1 MKKKVLSILISTAVA
16 TSQVSVISAA
26 VNGENSVESATKNI
40 NENTLLTASDSAQKA
55 TLSSIEN
62 SIGGTTGSAVT
73 TTGSAVSIGNV
84 AEQVEWKSTR
94 FGTTTSLQNNT
105 ISVDSANKTVTLTA
119 GSKDGKATGGKVTG
133 AQDGMSYYYTV
144 IDPSQ
149 NFELSADVKV
159 NFFEKAKPD
168 NQAGFGIMARDTIGT
183 ENDSSISPSNMCLV
197 GGYNGL
203 VQSVFRNGV
212 TKDYSEPIVME
223 GCHKFGNRPANDGT
237 ATYKLKLKKTN
248 TGYIASV
255 NDGEEVT
262 YYRPKQLEV
271 LDSNKIYLGF
281 FAARVA
287 SITVSNIDLRVS
299 NVATDP
305 EGVKEPPII
314 ITPAISVTSS
324 ATSGTSNYDLTLKS
338 NIDGNINV
346 KLGQSILYDGEIKN
360 STSLKIPSVLGNGDN
375 IFDIKY
381 TPSQAGAAV
390 IDKTQTVNMKTYG
403 VENGE
408 VYVSPN
414 GTETGKGTEDSP
426 LDIYSAIKYTN
437 AGQTIKVKGGVYN
450 LTSPI
455 VIDNTNSGTKDKM
468 KTLTA
473 YDGERPIFDFGKKS
487 GGLTIYANYWRIYGI
502 DVTNTLDKQHGI
514 TISGSNNLVE
524 NVKTYKNGDSGLQ
537 ISGDINDKIANWP
550 NNNLILNCES
560 YDNMD
565 AAMNN
570 ADGFAAKISCGYG
583 NVFRGCVSHNN
594 CDDGWDLYSK
604 LENGKIGAV
613 TIENCIAYG
622 NGTLTDGTVTKGDG
636 NGFKLGGEGIS
647 IKHTLKNSLSFN
659 NNAVGITGNSNPAA
673 VVENSTSVDNKHAN
687 YGLDYYTGA
696 VLDYDLKNDISF
708 RTVAGEQDNIPDM
721 VLSDN
726 NYFCDGAKSINKDGT
741 EITKDYFKSVEM
753 PKTIDRDA
761 TGKIMWPNYMVPVNE
776 VVINNNSSSGHHH
789 NHVTDDYGTA
799 VNSKTDIAKTT
810 ETDSNVGQSS
820 GALANKEIEKQ
831 VISKLSS
838 ILGEGTQVGTS
849 KEVQTSDGN
858 KLSVTALV
866 NNGKNTGLV
875 IAVEKFS
882 PLETIKLD
890 TAVGEVAEVYK
901 FVPQLN
907 KYVKV
912 TDKVTIDKV
921 NNTMTLPTD
930 ANATYIV
937 VKDKIAAA
945 DVVSEGW
952 SKVESSWYMLDKT
965 GNLLTGWQK
974 DNTNW
979 AYLSPVDGKMQTG
992 WKKDSGKWYFLKENG
1007 YMATGWL
1014 KNENKWYY
1022 LNLDGSMAANTSVDG
1037 YNLGSDG
1044 ALI

>member
-1 MKKKVLSILISTAVA
+1 MKKKFLSILISTAVA

-26 VNGENSVESATKNI
+26 VNGENSRESATKSI
-40 NENTLLTASDSAQKA
+40 NENTLLSESNSTTKD

-62 SIGGTTGSAVT
+62 SIGGTTGAAVT

-105 ISVDSANKTVTLTA
+105 ISVDSVNKTVTLIA

-133 AQDGMSYYYTV
+133 SQDGMSYYYTV

-159 NFFEKAKPD
+159 NYFEKAKPD

-197 GGYNGL
+197 GGYNGF

-212 TKDYSEPIVME
+212 TKDFNEPIVME

-271 LDSNKIYLGF
+271 LDGNKIYLGF

-287 SITVSNIDLRVS
+287 SITVSNIDLRES

-305 EGVKEPPII
+305 EGVKEPPIV

-338 NIDGNINV
+338 NIDGNVNV
-346 KLGQSILYDGEIKN
+346 KLGGRILYDGEIKN
-360 STSLKIPSVLGNGDN
+360 SVPLKIPSVLGNGDN

-414 GTETGKGTEDSP
+414 GTDAGKGTEDSP

-437 AGQTIKVKGGVYN
+437 VGQTIKVKGGVYN

-473 YDGERPIFDFGKKS
+473 YDGQRPIFDFGKKS
-487 GGLTIYANYWRIYGI
+487 GGLTTYANYWRIYGI

-514 TISGSNNLVE
+514 TISGSNNSVE
-524 NVKTYKNGDSGLQ
+524 NVRTYKNGDSGLQ

-636 NGFKLGGEGIS
+636 NGFKLGGEGIA

-726 NYFCDGAKSINKDGT
+726 NYFCDGVKSINKGGT

-753 PKTIDRDA
+753 PKAIDRDA
-761 TGKIMWPNYMVPVNE
+761 TGKIIWPNYMVPVNE
-776 VVINNNSSSGHHH
+776 LVINNNSSGGHHH
-789 NHVTDDYGTA
+789 NHVTNDYGTA
-799 VNSKTDIAKTT
+799 VNSKTDVAKTT
-810 ETDSNVGQSS
+810 EADSTVGQSS
-820 GALANKEIEKQ
+820 STLANKEIEKQ

-838 ILGEGTQVGTS
+838 ILGEGTQVGTP

-858 KLSVTALV
+858 KLTVTALV

-875 IAVEKFS
+875 IAVDKS
-882 PLETIKLD
+882 SLLETIKLD
-890 TAVGEVAEVYK
+890 TAIGEVAEVYK
-901 FVPQLN
+901 FIPQLN

-930 ANATYIV
+930 ANATYIA

-945 DVVSEGW
+945 DVASEGW
-952 SKVESSWYMLDKT
+952 SKVENSWYLLDKA

-979 AYLSPVDGKMQTG
+979 TYLSPVDGKMQTG
-992 WKKDSGKWYFLKENG
+992 WKKDNGKWYFLKGNG

-1022 LNLDGSMAANTSVDG
+1022 LKLDGSMAANTSVDG